1 MLFIV
6 ITAASLL
13 WVIAGRTRLRYAEA
27 CTAGKNGPGTA
38 APRLTYGRWLS
49 ARLKA
54 LAGREA
60 WKKIWAAFAAWT
72 AARYP
77 GWTKWI
83 FAAFGASLAYLA
95 VTGIFYAVFI
105 PRGMFGFP
113 LLGHMAFGGLFA
125 ASLAALLL
133 WRARAY
139 APGRGGAGA
148 FAGSAGPVFKKMSK
162 DAFRAALF
170 WAMAVFGFVLITT
183 ALGSMLP
190 LFTFDAQRAF
200 IDIHRYAALGI
211 VLCAIVFADLAFIP
225 PPKA

>member
-1 MLFIV
+1 MVFIV

-13 WVIAGRTRLRYAEA
+13 GVIFSRTRLRYAEA
-27 CTAGKNGPGTA
+27 SAAGKNGTGTA
-38 APRLTYGRWLS
+38 APPLTYGRWLS
-49 ARLKA
+49 ARVKA
-54 LAGREA
+54 LAA
-60 WKKIWAAFAAWT
+60 HDTWKKAWAALAAW
-72 AARYP
+72 AMAHYP

-95 VTGIFYAVFI
+95 ASGLFYAVFI

-125 ASLAALLL
+125 AALAGLLL

-139 APGRGGAGA
+139 APGRDG
-148 FAGSAGPVFKKMSK
+148 AGSAVGFACPVFRNLSK
-162 DAFRAALF
+162 DTLRAAFF
-170 WAMAVFGFVLITT
+170 WAIAAFGFVLITT

-190 LFTFDAQRAF
+190 LFTFDAQRTL
-200 IDIHRYAALGI
+200 IDIHRYAALSI
-211 VLCAIVFADLAFIP
+211 VLCAIVFADLTFIP